1 MKTIICGAGEV
12 GYSIADKLTNENFE
26 VTVIDESQ
34 ESLNK
39 ISENLDVKVIKGVPS
54 LPSVLIK
61 AGAKDCEIIIA
72 VTKSDEMNMI
82 TCQIGYSLF
91 NIPKKIARIRQQDYL
106 KGEWESLYTKNNL
119 PIDAI
124 ISPEEEVAK
133 ALHRRL
139 ISPGT
144 IDMVELSE
152 KRLKLIGFKCEK
164 NFSHLGL
171 SVRELSEKFP
181 NYLANILF
189 IFRKDKKFVV
199 NSSTIIE
206 PDDLI
211 YMVVETDNLS
221 DVLREFGHEELQAK
235 KVVII
240 GGGNIGFSL
249 AQFIESSN
257 SNISTELIESN
268 KSRAEFLA
276 SNLNRVN
283 ITHGDGLDNQILEE
297 VNISEAGY
305 CIAVTEDD
313 EVNILSSLL
322 AKRAGANQCMTL
334 INNSTYSSLL
344 TSIGVD
350 ITIDPKIITI
360 SKILEKVRSGR
371 IRSDYSIGEGFGEVI
386 EAEVISN
393 SPLCNKNI
401 KDISLPKGIRVGS
414 IFRNDKIIIPN
425 SQTIFNENDDVVF
438 FSETNCIKKLEQIL
452 SINKMYA

>member
-164 NFSHLGL
+164 KFSHLGL

-206 PDDLI
+206 PKDLI

-221 DVLREFGHEELQAK
+221 DVLKEFGHEELQAK

-257 SNISTELIESN
+257 SNISTDLIEAN

-276 SNLNRVN
+276 SNLNRVT

-438 FSETNCIKKLEQIL
+438 FAETNCIKKLEEIL
-452 SINKMYA
+452 SIDKTYA

>member
-34 ESLNK
+34 ERLSK
-39 ISENLDVKVIKGVPS
+39 ISENLDAKVIKGVPS

-106 KGEWESLYTKNNL
+106 KGEWQSLYTKNNL

-171 SVRELSEKFP
+171 SVRELSDKFP

-206 PDDLI
+206 PNDLI
-211 YMVVETDNLS
+211 YMVVETDSLS
-221 DVLREFGHEELQAK
+221 DVLKEFGHEELQAK

-257 SNISTELIESN
+257 SNISTELIEAN

-276 SNLNRVN
+276 SSLNRVT

-322 AKRAGANQCMTL
+322 AKRAGTNQCMTL

-393 SPLCNKNI
+393 SLLCNKNI

-414 IFRNDKIIIPN
+414 IFRNDSIIIPN
-425 SQTIFNENDDVVF
+425 SETIFNENDDVVF
-438 FSETNCIKKLEQIL
+438 FAETNCIKKLEQIL
-452 SINKMYA
+452 SIDKTYA

>member
-257 SNISTELIESN
+257 SNISTELIEVN

-276 SNLNRVN
+276 SNLNSVN

-393 SPLCNKNI
+393 SLLCNKNI

>member
-1 MKTIICGAGEV
+1 
-12 GYSIADKLTNENFE
+12 
-26 VTVIDESQ
+26 
-34 ESLNK
+34 
-39 ISENLDVKVIKGVPS
+39 
-54 LPSVLIK
+54 
-61 AGAKDCEIIIA
+61 
-72 VTKSDEMNMI
+72 
-82 TCQIGYSLF
+82 
-91 NIPKKIARIRQQDYL
+91 
-106 KGEWESLYTKNNL
+106 
-119 PIDAI
+119 
-124 ISPEEEVAK
+124 
-133 ALHRRL
+133 
-139 ISPGT
+139 
-144 IDMVELSE
+144 
-152 KRLKLIGFKCEK
+152 
-164 NFSHLGL
+164 
-171 SVRELSEKFP
+171 
-181 NYLANILF
+181 
-189 IFRKDKKFVV
+189 
-199 NSSTIIE
+199 
-206 PDDLI
+206 
-211 YMVVETDNLS
+211 MVVETDNLS

-257 SNISTELIESN
+257 SNISTELIEAN

-334 INNSTYSSLL
+334 INNSSYSSLL

-393 SPLCNKNI
+393 SLLCNKNI

-438 FSETNCIKKLEQIL
+438 FAETNCIKKLEQIL
-452 SINKMYA
+452 SIDKTYA

>member
-26 VTVIDESQ
+26 ITIIDESQ
-34 ESLNK
+34 ERLNK

-106 KGEWESLYTKNNL
+106 KGEWQSLYTKNNL

-189 IFRKDKKFVV
+189 IFRKDKIFVV

-206 PDDLI
+206 PKDLI

-221 DVLREFGHEELQAK
+221 DVLKEFGHEELQAK

-257 SNISTELIESN
+257 SNISTELIEAN

-276 SNLNRVN
+276 SNLNRVT

-414 IFRNDKIIIPN
+414 IFRNDRIIIPN
-425 SQTIFNENDDVVF
+425 SETIFNENDDVVF
-438 FSETNCIKKLEQIL
+438 FAETNCIKKLEQIL
-452 SINKMYA
+452 SIDKTYA

>member
-34 ESLNK
+34 ENLNK
-39 ISENLDVKVIKGVPS
+39 ISENLDAKVIKGVPS

-82 TCQIGYSLF
+82 TCQISHSLF

-106 KGEWESLYTKNNL
+106 KGEWQSLYTKNNL

-257 SNISTELIESN
+257 SNISTELIEAN

-276 SNLNRVN
+276 SNLNRVT

-322 AKRAGANQCMTL
+322 AKRAGTNQCMTL

-393 SPLCNKNI
+393 SLLCNKNI

-414 IFRNDKIIIPN
+414 IFRNDRIIIPN
-425 SQTIFNENDDVVF
+425 SETIFNENDDVVF
-438 FSETNCIKKLEQIL
+438 FAETNCIKKLEEIL
-452 SINKMYA
+452 SIDKTYA

>member
-34 ESLNK
+34 ERLNK

-106 KGEWESLYTKNNL
+106 KGEWQSLYTKNNL

-206 PDDLI
+206 PNDLI

-221 DVLREFGHEELQAK
+221 DVLKEFGHEELQAK

-257 SNISTELIESN
+257 SNISTELIEAN

-276 SNLNRVN
+276 SNLNRVT

-393 SPLCNKNI
+393 SLLCNKNI

-414 IFRNDKIIIPN
+414 IFRNDRIIIPN
-425 SQTIFNENDDVVF
+425 SETIFNENDDVVF
-438 FSETNCIKKLEQIL
+438 FAETNCIKKLEEIL
-452 SINKMYA
+452 SIDKTYA

>member
-106 KGEWESLYTKNNL
+106 KGEWQSLYTKNNL

-133 ALHRRL
+133 ALYRRL

-257 SNISTELIESN
+257 SNISTELIEVN

-438 FSETNCIKKLEQIL
+438 FAETNCIKKLEQIL

>member
-12 GYSIADKLTNENFE
+12 GYSIADKLSNENFE
-26 VTVIDESQ
+26 VTVIDESL
-34 ESLNK
+34 EKLNK
-39 ISENLDVKVIKGVPS
+39 ISENLDVKVVNGVPS

-72 VTKSDEMNMI
+72 VTKSDEMNMV
-82 TCQIGYSLF
+82 TCQIAYTLF

-106 KGEWESLYTKNNL
+106 KGEWLNLYTKNNL

-133 ALHRRL
+133 ALHRIL

-152 KRLKLIGFKCEK
+152 KRLKLIGFKCEENCK
-164 NFSHLGL
+164 HIGL
-171 SVRELSEKFP
+171 SVRDLSEKFP

-206 PDDLI
+206 KNDLI

-221 DVLREFGHEELQAK
+221 DVLKEFGHEELQAK

-249 AQFIESSN
+249 AKFIEN
-257 SNISTELIESN
+257 SNGNITTELIEAN
-268 KSRAEFLA
+268 KSRAELLA
-276 SNLNRVN
+276 SNLNRVT
-283 ITHGDGLDNQILEE
+283 ITNGDGLDNQILEE

-322 AKRAGANQCMTL
+322 AKRAGALKCMTL

-360 SKILEKVRSGR
+360 SKILEKVRSGI
-371 IRSDYSIGEGFGEVI
+371 IRNDYSIGEGFGEVI
-386 EAEVISN
+386 EAEVTIN

-401 KDISLPKGIRVGS
+401 KDINLAKGIRVGS
-414 IFRNDKIIIPN
+414 IFRNDKILIPN
-425 SQTIFNENDDVVF
+425 SNTIFNENDDVVF
-438 FSETNCIKKLEQIL
+438 FAETDCIKKLEKLL
-452 SINKMYA
+452 SIS

>member
-12 GYSIADKLTNENFE
+12 GYSIADKLTNENFV

-34 ESLNK
+34 ERLSK
-39 ISENLDVKVIKGVPS
+39 ISENLDAKVIKGVPS

-82 TCQIGYSLF
+82 TCQISHSLF

-106 KGEWESLYTKNNL
+106 KGEWQSLYTKNNL

-164 NFSHLGL
+164 NFNHLGL

-206 PDDLI
+206 PNDLI

-221 DVLREFGHEELQAK
+221 DVLKEFGHEELQAK

-257 SNISTELIESN
+257 SNISTELIEAN

-276 SNLNRVN
+276 SNLNRVT

-322 AKRAGANQCMTL
+322 AKRAGTNQCMTL

-371 IRSDYSIGEGFGEVI
+371 IRCDYSIGEGFGEVI

-393 SPLCNKNI
+393 SLLCNKNI

-414 IFRNDKIIIPN
+414 IFRNDRIIIPN
-425 SQTIFNENDDVVF
+425 SETIFNENDDVVF
-438 FSETNCIKKLEQIL
+438 FAETNCIKKLEQIL
-452 SINKMYA
+452 SIDKKYA

>member
-39 ISENLDVKVIKGVPS
+39 ISDNLDVKVIKGVPS

-82 TCQIGYSLF
+82 TCQISYSLF

-106 KGEWESLYTKNNL
+106 KGEWQSLYTKNNL

-235 KVVII
+235 K
-240 GGGNIGFSL
+240 
-249 AQFIESSN
+249 
-257 SNISTELIESN
+257 
-268 KSRAEFLA
+268 
-276 SNLNRVN
+276 
-283 ITHGDGLDNQILEE
+283 
-297 VNISEAGY
+297 
-305 CIAVTEDD
+305 
-313 EVNILSSLL
+313 LL
-322 AKRAGANQCMTL
+322 
-334 INNSTYSSLL
+334 
-344 TSIGVD
+344 
-350 ITIDPKIITI
+350 
-360 SKILEKVRSGR
+360 
-371 IRSDYSIGEGFGEVI
+371 
-386 EAEVISN
+386 
-393 SPLCNKNI
+393 
-401 KDISLPKGIRVGS
+401 
-414 IFRNDKIIIPN
+414 
-425 SQTIFNENDDVVF
+425 
-438 FSETNCIKKLEQIL
+438 
-452 SINKMYA
+452 

>member
-211 YMVVETDNLS
+211 YMVVETNNLS

-257 SNISTELIESN
+257 SNISTELIEVN

-322 AKRAGANQCMTL
+322 AKRAGTNQCMTL
-334 INNSTYSSLL
+334 INNSSYSSLL

>member
-34 ESLNK
+34 ERLSK
-39 ISENLDVKVIKGVPS
+39 ISENLDAKVINGVPS

-82 TCQIGYSLF
+82 TCQIGHSLF

-106 KGEWESLYTKNNL
+106 KGEWQSLYTKNNL

-189 IFRKDKKFVV
+189 IFRNDKKFVI

-206 PDDLI
+206 PNDLI

-221 DVLREFGHEELQAK
+221 DVLKEFGHEELQAK

-257 SNISTELIESN
+257 SNISTELIEAN

-276 SNLNRVN
+276 SNLNRVT

-393 SPLCNKNI
+393 SLLCNKNI

-414 IFRNDKIIIPN
+414 IFRNDRIIIPN
-425 SQTIFNENDDVVF
+425 SETIFNENDDVVF
-438 FSETNCIKKLEQIL
+438 FAETNCIKKLEQIL
-452 SINKMYA
+452 SIDKTYA

>member
-12 GYSIADKLTNENFE
+12 GYSIADKLSNENFE

-34 ESLNK
+34 ERLSK
-39 ISENLDVKVIKGVPS
+39 ILENLDVKVIKGVPS

-106 KGEWESLYTKNNL
+106 KGEWQSLYTKNNL

-206 PDDLI
+206 PNDLI
-211 YMVVETDNLS
+211 YMVVGTDNLS
-221 DVLREFGHEELQAK
+221 DVLKEFGHEELQAK

-257 SNISTELIESN
+257 SNMSTELIEAN

-276 SNLNRVN
+276 SNLNRVT

-322 AKRAGANQCMTL
+322 AKRAGTNQCMTL
-334 INNSTYSSLL
+334 INNSSYSSLL

-393 SPLCNKNI
+393 SLLCNKNI

-425 SQTIFNENDDVVF
+425 SETIFNENDDVVF
-438 FSETNCIKKLEQIL
+438 FAETNCIKKLEQIL
-452 SINKMYA
+452 SINKTYA

>member
-34 ESLNK
+34 ERLSK
-39 ISENLDVKVIKGVPS
+39 ISENLDAKVINGVPS

-82 TCQIGYSLF
+82 TCQIGHSLF

-106 KGEWESLYTKNNL
+106 KGEWQSLYTKNNL

-189 IFRKDKKFVV
+189 IFRNDKKFVI

-206 PDDLI
+206 PNDLI

-221 DVLREFGHEELQAK
+221 DVLKEFGHEELQAK

-257 SNISTELIESN
+257 SNISTELIEAN

-276 SNLNRVN
+276 SNLNRVT
-283 ITHGDGLDNQILEE
+283 ITHGDGLDNKILEE

-322 AKRAGANQCMTL
+322 AKRAGTNQCMTL

-371 IRSDYSIGEGFGEVI
+371 ILSDYSIGEGFGEVI

-393 SPLCNKNI
+393 SLLCNKNI

-438 FSETNCIKKLEQIL
+438 FAETNCIKKLEQIL
-452 SINKMYA
+452 SIDKTYA

>member
-34 ESLNK
+34 ESLSK

-106 KGEWESLYTKNNL
+106 KGEWQSLYTKNNL

-206 PDDLI
+206 PNDLI

-257 SNISTELIESN
+257 SNISTELIEVN

-322 AKRAGANQCMTL
+322 AKRAGTKQCMTL

-386 EAEVISN
+386 EAEVISH
-393 SPLCNKNI
+393 SLLCNKNI

-425 SQTIFNENDDVVF
+425 SETIFNENDDVVF
-438 FSETNCIKKLEQIL
+438 FAETNCIKKLEQIL
-452 SINKMYA
+452 SIDKTYA

>member
-12 GYSIADKLTNENFE
+12 GYSIADKLSNENFE
-26 VTVIDESQ
+26 VTVIDESKDR
-34 ESLNK
+34 LNK
-39 ISENLDVKVIKGVPS
+39 ISENLDVKVVNGVPS
-54 LPSVLIK
+54 LPSILIN

-72 VTKSDEMNMI
+72 VTKSDEMNMV
-82 TCQIGYSLF
+82 TCQIAHTLF
-91 NIPKKIARIRQQDYL
+91 DIPKKIGRIRQQDYL
-106 KGEWESLYTKNNL
+106 KGEWLNLYTKNNL

-152 KRLKLIGFKCEK
+152 KRLKLIGFKCEENCK
-164 NFSHLGL
+164 HLGL
-171 SVRELSEKFP
+171 NIRQLSEKFP
-181 NYLANILF
+181 DYLANILF
-189 IFRKDKKFVV
+189 IIRKENKFIV
-199 NSSTIIE
+199 NSSTIIQKN
-206 PDDLI
+206 DLI

-221 DVLREFGHEELQAK
+221 DVLKEFGHQELQAK

-249 AQFIESSN
+249 AQFIENSN
-257 SNISTELIESN
+257 GNISTELIEAN

-276 SNLNRVN
+276 TNLKRVN
-283 ITHGDGLDNQILEE
+283 ITNGDGLENQILEE

-322 AKRAGANQCMTL
+322 AKRAGALKCMTL
-334 INNSTYSSLL
+334 INNSNYSSLL
-344 TSIGVD
+344 TNIGVD
-350 ITIDPKIITI
+350 ITIDPKDITI
-360 SKILEKVRSGR
+360 SKILEKVRVGR
-371 IRSDYSIGEGFGEVI
+371 IRSDYSIGDGFGEVI
-386 EAEVISN
+386 EAAVLPN
-393 SPLCNKNI
+393 SPLCSKNI
-401 KDISLPKGIRVGS
+401 KDINLPKGIRVGS

-438 FSETNCIKKLEQIL
+438 FAETNSIKKLERLL
-452 SINKMYA
+452 SIS

>member
-34 ESLNK
+34 ERLSK
-39 ISENLDVKVIKGVPS
+39 ISENLDAKVINGVPS

-82 TCQIGYSLF
+82 TCQIGHSLF

-106 KGEWESLYTKNNL
+106 KGEWQSLYTKNNL

-164 NFSHLGL
+164 NFNHLGL

-189 IFRKDKKFVV
+189 IFRNDKKFVI

-206 PDDLI
+206 PNDLI

-221 DVLREFGHEELQAK
+221 DVLKEFGHEELQAK

-257 SNISTELIESN
+257 SNISTELIEAN

-276 SNLNRVN
+276 SNLNRVT

-393 SPLCNKNI
+393 SLLCNKNI

-414 IFRNDKIIIPN
+414 IFRNDRIIIPN
-425 SQTIFNENDDVVF
+425 SETIFNESDDVVF
-438 FSETNCIKKLEQIL
+438 FAETNCIKKLEQIL
-452 SINKMYA
+452 SIDKTYA

>member
-257 SNISTELIESN
+257 SNISTELIEAN

-322 AKRAGANQCMTL
+322 AKRAGTNQCMTL

-393 SPLCNKNI
+393 SLLCNKNI

-438 FSETNCIKKLEQIL
+438 FAETNCIKKLEQIL